1 MDCNSYSYTAPG
13 FGVENNP
20 PLLKISNDDM
30 QAELT
35 RHATYFS
42 VWAYSYDGQLDVYE
56 TFTTENAAQQLYNHI
71 ATNYSSTPPSKR
83 ELNKAIRAAHKI
95 DMKGVQTA

>member
-13 FGVENNP
+13 FGVEDNP

-56 TFTTENAAQQLYNHI
+56 TFNTENAARTLYNHI
-71 ATNYSSTPPSKR
+71 MYNYTTTPPDR
-83 ELNKAIRAAHKI
+83 RTLNKAIRNAHRE
-95 DMKGVQTA
+95 DNNHVH